1 MKTVL
6 LIILAL
12 LMLAAPGAAE
22 ATTVSIQLQKNGFT
36 PVTAPPPAPFTDPT
50 GKPAVALACDTAAKV
65 ATAAAC
71 TRVVSIGGTPVT
83 IRDLG
88 PWTGAG
94 TCVRAGIH
102 RGGGE

>member
-22 ATTVSIQLQKNGFT
+22 AITVSIQVQKTGFT
-36 PVTAPPPAPFTDPT
+36 SVTATPTVTFTDHT
-50 GKPAVALACDTAAKV
+50 GKLAVALACDTAAKV
-65 ATAAAC
+65 APPAAC

-88 PWTGAG
+88 PCTSVA
-94 TCVRAGIH
+94 TCVR
-102 RGGGE
+102 